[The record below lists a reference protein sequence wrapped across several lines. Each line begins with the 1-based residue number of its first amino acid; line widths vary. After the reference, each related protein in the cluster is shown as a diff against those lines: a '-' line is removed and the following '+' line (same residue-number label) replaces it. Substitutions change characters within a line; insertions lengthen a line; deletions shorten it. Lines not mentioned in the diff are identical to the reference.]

1 MSGERLR
8 AAVQNIEAPML
19 RAYRLWVEH
28 GQQCTDGCKGASQAQ
43 DGCETGRELWGAYRL
58 ERIGRG
64 QS

>member
-8 AAVQNIEAPML
+8 AAVQNAEAPML
-19 RAYRLWVEH
+19 RTYRLWVEH
-28 GQQCTDGCKGASQAQ
+28 TQKCADGCKGKPKAS